1 MDAIAR
7 RFMWQVISDITTKRG
22 ECCVILVSHSMEE
35 CEALCT
41 RIGIMVGGR
50 FRCLGPAQHLKS
62 RFGMGYQAEISVA
75 LPQDALL
82 ASDGDEAG
90 AKDEAEEATR
100 ALSPINDTI
109 LARLQAAAAGL
120 QTDRFTMP
128 QLATALAAID
138 RSAWL
143 DRLSSTGTGADV
155 LQTVSTSGSIGLR
168 EFAAWSRL
176 EERVEGILSFVG
188 QHYPDAIL
196 RERQG
201 TKVRFE
207 IPSKDTTTGAPRQLS
222 DMFGLIEEH
231 KVRLHM
237 EDYSVSQTSLEQIF
251 NFFAGQQE
259 EEKGAAAGIV
269 SGGPL
274 LALGPATTQVA
285 TGQGN
290 GGAAARTGSSGGGS
304 KVLPSA
310 SVV

>member
-1 MDAIAR
+1 MDAVAR

-62 RFGMGYQAEISVA
+62 RFGMGYQVEISVA
-75 LPQDALL
+75 LPLFGGNSKVDLQ
-82 ASDGDEAG
+82 DEATG
-90 AKDEAEEATR
+90 AREE
-100 ALSPINDTI
+100 LSEMDNAITV
-109 LARLQAAAAGL
+109 RLEAAAGNL
-120 QTDRFTMP
+120 QTDRLTMP

-143 DRLSSTGTGADV
+143 DRLTSTGTGVDV

-168 EFAAWSRL
+168 EFAAWCRL
-176 EERVEGILSFVG
+176 EERVESILSFVG
-188 QHYPDAIL
+188 QHYPDAVL
-196 RERQG
+196 RERQA
-201 TKVRFE
+201 TKARFE

-222 DMFGLIEEH
+222 EMFGLIEEH
-231 KVRLHM
+231 KVPLFI
-237 EDYSVSQTSLEQIF
+237 ENYSVSQTSLEQIF

-274 LALGPATTQVA
+274 LALGPAIVLGTTQ
-285 TGQGN
+285 QGD
-290 GGAAARTGSSGGGS
+290 GGAMDSTNNSGGGS
-304 KVLPSA
+304 KVIPSA
-310 SVV
+310 TVV

>member
-1 MDAIAR
+1 M
-7 RFMWQVISDITTKRG
+7 
-22 ECCVILVSHSMEE
+22 
-35 CEALCT
+35 
-41 RIGIMVGGR
+41 
-50 FRCLGPAQHLKS
+50 
-62 RFGMGYQAEISVA
+62 A
-75 LPQDALL
+75 LPQGVLL
-82 ASDGDEAG
+82 AGDGGDEKG
-90 AKDEAEEATR
+90 VQDEA

-109 LARLQAAAAGL
+109 LARLQATAAGL
-120 QTDRFTMP
+120 QTDRFSMP

-143 DRLSSTGTGADV
+143 GRLSSTGTGVDV
-155 LQTVSTSGSIGLR
+155 WQTVSTSGSIGLR
-168 EFAAWSRL
+168 EFAAWCRL

-188 QHYPDAIL
+188 EHYPDAVL

-231 KVRLHM
+231 KIRLHM

-269 SGGPL
+269 RGVPL
-274 LALGPATTQVA
+274 GALGAATAQTTA
-285 TGQGN
+285 GQEE
-290 GGAAARTGSSGGGS
+290 GGATARTGSSGGGS
-304 KVLPSA
+304 KVVPA
-310 SVV
+310 ATVV

>member
-1 MDAIAR
+1 MGL
-7 RFMWQVISDITTKRG
+7 QV
-22 ECCVILVSHSMEE
+22 
-35 CEALCT
+35 
-41 RIGIMVGGR
+41 
-50 FRCLGPAQHLKS
+50 
-62 RFGMGYQAEISVA
+62 EISVA
-75 LPQDALL
+75 LPQGILL
-82 ASDGDEAG
+82 AAAGDDEAV
-90 AKDEAEEATR
+90 AQDEAEGPTR
-100 ALSPINDTI
+100 ALSPVNDTI
-109 LARLQAAAAGL
+109 LGRLQAL
-120 QTDRFTMP
+120 QTDRFTML

-138 RSAWL
+138 RTTWL

-155 LQTVSTSGSIGLR
+155 WQMVSASGSIGLR
-168 EFAAWSRL
+168 EFAAWCLL

-188 QHYPDAIL
+188 QHYPDAVL

-231 KVRLHM
+231 KARLHM

-274 LALGPATTQVA
+274 VALGAATAQSTA
-285 TGQGN
+285 GQAE
-290 GGAAARTGSSGGGS
+290 GGVAARAGSSGGGS
-304 KVLPSA
+304 KVMA
-310 SVV
+310 TVV